1 MPSREEVQNRLI
13 ILGYHIAR
21 ASAYFAQGDDAPAY
35 ALLGEI
41 IQRAAQLRQDMQE
54 LEN

>member
-13 ILGYHIAR
+13 LLSYHIAQ
-21 ASAYFAQGDDAPAY
+21 ASANFAQGNDAPAY

-41 IQRAAQLRQDMQE
+41 IQQAAQLRQDMQE
-54 LEN
+54 LEE